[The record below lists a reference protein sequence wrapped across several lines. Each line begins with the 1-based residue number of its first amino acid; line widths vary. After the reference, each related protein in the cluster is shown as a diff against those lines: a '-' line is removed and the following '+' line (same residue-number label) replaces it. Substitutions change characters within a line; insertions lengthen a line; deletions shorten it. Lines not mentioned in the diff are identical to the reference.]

1 MKVLL
6 DSVGG
11 EKERL
16 DENRQKLLE
25 KIDVL
30 GIEIQRLKS
39 ANTELQKN
47 CDDLNIDKEDLKRSV
62 DRQDKEMERL

>member
-6 DSVGG
+6 DSVGA

-16 DENRQKLLE
+16 EENRQKLLE

-30 GIEIQRLKS
+30 SIEAQRLKA
-39 ANTELQKN
+39 ANAELQKN
-47 CDDLNIDKEDLKRSV
+47 RDDLNIDKEELKRNV
-62 DRQDKEMERL
+62 ERQEKEIERL